1 MKKFTEF
8 NISKEIQMAL
18 EQLGFEEATIIQE
31 LAIPIATEGKDL
43 IGQSQ
48 TGTGK
53 TFAFGIP
60 ILENILQNNNHQI
73 QALVICPTRELAVQ
87 VSNEFDKLTAF
98 TKIRNIAVYGGEY
111 IDKQI
116 KGLKKKVQIVIG
128 TPGRILDHIERKTIK
143 LDHVRFVVLDEADEM
158 LDMGFI
164 EDIENILR
172 EISEE
177 RQTMLFSATMPAE
190 ILSLSKKYLKNPE
203 MIRVKNKTM
212 TVDQIEQIY
221 MKVKNADKSEVL
233 SRILQLESSKKAIIF
248 CNTKKMVD
256 ELVVDM
262 QNRGYAVEALHGD
275 LKQQKRDMVLNRF
288 REGQISMLIA
298 TDVAARGL
306 DIRDVDLVI
315 NYDLPIEEEQY
326 VHRIGRTGRAG
337 ASGKSYSFAYGR
349 DIERLR
355 RIEKYAKCKIKEES
369 IPRYDKVKEKIIH
382 QYIEGIRS
390 QKNSGDLD
398 FYFNLVSEMKQSGVN
413 LEAFL
418 AIMMKNTLN
427 LQNKEKIDYR
437 AYERD
442 RIRAITGQKKEKKS
456 KKYSKERGMIRF
468 ELNIGRVDRVGP
480 ADIVS
485 SVANRC
491 KIPGKNIG
499 AIDILSDVSY
509 FDIKEEYA
517 KIAEKH
523 LKQVKIRGKKV
534 TAKQMK

>member
-1 MKKFTEF
+1 M
-8 NISKEIQMAL
+8 
-18 EQLGFEEATIIQE
+18 
-31 LAIPIATEGKDL
+31 
-43 IGQSQ
+43 
-48 TGTGK
+48 
-53 TFAFGIP
+53 
-60 ILENILQNNNHQI
+60 
-73 QALVICPTRELAVQ
+73 VICPTRELAVQ

-172 EISEE
+172 ETSEE

-326 VHRIGRTGRAG
+326 VH
-337 ASGKSYSFAYGR
+337 
-349 DIERLR
+349 
-355 RIEKYAKCKIKEES
+355 
-369 IPRYDKVKEKIIH
+369 
-382 QYIEGIRS
+382 
-390 QKNSGDLD
+390 
-398 FYFNLVSEMKQSGVN
+398 
-413 LEAFL
+413 
-418 AIMMKNTLN
+418 
-427 LQNKEKIDYR
+427 
-437 AYERD
+437 
-442 RIRAITGQKKEKKS
+442 
-456 KKYSKERGMIRF
+456 
-468 ELNIGRVDRVGP
+468 
-480 ADIVS
+480 
-485 SVANRC
+485 
-491 KIPGKNIG
+491 
-499 AIDILSDVSY
+499 
-509 FDIKEEYA
+509 
-517 KIAEKH
+517 
-523 LKQVKIRGKKV
+523 
-534 TAKQMK
+534 